1 MGYVYLMARPLRIE
15 FPGAVYHIIS
25 RGNAKQSIFLDESDR
40 RTFLKLL
47 SSVVE
52 RFNWLC
58 HAYCLMDNHY
68 HLIIETPDGNLS
80 RGMRQL
86 NGVYTQGFNRR
97 HGRDGHLFQG
107 RYKSI
112 LVDKDNFLLSLCR
125 YVILN
130 PVKTGLV
137 KRPENWKWSSYRETI
152 GESKKPSFLTTDW
165 ILSQFGEKKSLAI
178 IEYKRFVSEG
188 KDVEYPWEALRGQ
201 VFLGNDHFIEK
212 FKKVLKEKEILKEVP
227 RAQRYVTR
235 PGLSEL
241 FRAEKLKDKTL
252 KDESMY
258 RAYVRYG
265 YSLKDI
271 AEHLGVHY
279 ATVSRAIRR
288 IENYSDARPD
298 PT

>member
-1 MGYVYLMARPLRIE
+1 MARPLRIE

-25 RGNAKQSIFLDESDR
+25 RGNAKQSIFLHELDR
-40 RTFLKLL
+40 KTFLELL

-58 HAYCLMDNHY
+58 HAYCLMDNQY

-97 HGRDGHLFQG
+97 HQRVGHLFQG

-130 PVKTGLV
+130 PVNTGMV
-137 KRPENWKWSSYRETI
+137 KRPEDWKWSSYRETI

-165 ILSQFGEKKSLAI
+165 ILSKFGNKRATAI
-178 IEYKRFVSEG
+178 IKYKRFVSEG
-188 KDVEYPWEALRGQ
+188 KNTEYPWDALRGQ
-201 VFLGNDHFIEK
+201 VFLGNDNFIEK
-212 FKKVLKEKEILKEVP
+212 FKKVLKEKEIVKEVP
-227 RAQRYVTR
+227 KAQRYVTR
-235 PGLSEL
+235 PALSEL
-241 FRAEKLKDKTL
+241 FREEKLKDKTS
-252 KDESMY
+252 KDESIY

-271 AEHLGVHY
+271 ADHLEVHY

-288 IENYSDARPD
+288 IENYSNARPD